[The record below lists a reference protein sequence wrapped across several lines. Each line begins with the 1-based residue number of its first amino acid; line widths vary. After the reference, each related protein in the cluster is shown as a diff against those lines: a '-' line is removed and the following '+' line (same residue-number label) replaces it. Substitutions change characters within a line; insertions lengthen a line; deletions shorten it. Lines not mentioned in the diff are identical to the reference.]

1 MRRNCEA
8 RELVCVRSLGRDP
21 GEVGPYF
28 SVLMIDHN
36 VMRLDVSVHDAFA
49 VAEVQRLEQ
58 LVDVEP
64 NVEVVELGV
73 EAPEIDVVDILEDE

>member
-1 MRRNCEA
+1 
-8 RELVCVRSLGRDP
+8 
-21 GEVGPYF
+21 
-28 SVLMIDHN
+28 MIDHN